1 MEKLFDK
8 SWCIMEPVP
17 IPQSLSIMI
26 DNNHL
31 ILTMLTWEAMV
42 KVYISQNQVNTL
54 ITIAICERVKNKC
67 FIA

>member
-1 MEKLFDK
+1 
-8 SWCIMEPVP
+8 MEPVP

-31 ILTMLTWEAMV
+31 ISTMLTWEAMV
-42 KVYISQNQVNTL
+42 KVYISQNQAHTL
-54 ITIAICERVKNKC
+54 IPIAICERVKNKC

>member
-1 MEKLFDK
+1 
-8 SWCIMEPVP
+8 MEPVP